1 MAATHPNLR
10 LWAGDAA
17 DVLAE
22 PPSDGPQE
30 AADRLYEHEAFRAPA
45 VSAGAPG
52 RGGPAAEP
60 YTLPWFEQIE
70 RQRYGRHGYWI
81 PKVLEFSRH
90 GGETL
95 LGLGEG
101 LGTDWLQYARN
112 GTHVIACSPSQEQ
125 LGLVRRNFELRGLSA
140 RILHAPPHGLPLDSA
155 SVDVVC
161 VQGLLHELDR
171 PAAVIDEVY
180 RVLRP
185 GGKVLVVAPAR
196 YDAAYWYDACF
207 PWRRWFRR
215 GRPERDS
222 AATGRSLRTA
232 FGRFVEHKV
241 YKRHLRRSQLPPLW
255 RFGPLPLLE
264 RLFGQVLVLKAFKP
278 LSAALTTVALAA

>member
-10 LWAGDAA
+10 IWTGDSA
-17 DVLAE
+17 DLSA
-22 PPSDGPQE
+22 DHALGIDDPQE
-30 AADRLYEHEAFRAPA
+30 AADRLYQREAFRSPR
-45 VSAGAPG
+45 SG
-52 RGGPAAEP
+52 RHSPSIEP
-60 YTLPWFEQIE
+60 YSLPWFEQIE
-70 RQRYGRHGYWI
+70 QQRYGRHGYWI
-81 PKVLEFSRH
+81 PKVLEFARH

-112 GTHVIACSPSQEQ
+112 GTQMIACSASQEQ
-125 LGLVRRNFELRGLSA
+125 LGLVRRNFELHGLSA
-140 RILHAPPHGLPLDSA
+140 RFLHAPPHGLTLDSA
-155 SVDVVC
+155 SIDVVH

-185 GGKVLVVAPAR
+185 GGKVLAVAPAH
-196 YDAAYWYDACF
+196 YDAAFWYDACF

-215 GRPERDS
+215 GQPEPA
-222 AATGRSLRTA
+222 AATAHTLRRA
-232 FGRFVEHKV
+232 FGRFVEHKF

-255 RFGPLPLLE
+255 RFGPLQVLE
-264 RLFGQVLVLKAFKP
+264 RLFGQMLVLKAFKP
-278 LSAALTTVALAA
+278 LSAAMTTVALAA